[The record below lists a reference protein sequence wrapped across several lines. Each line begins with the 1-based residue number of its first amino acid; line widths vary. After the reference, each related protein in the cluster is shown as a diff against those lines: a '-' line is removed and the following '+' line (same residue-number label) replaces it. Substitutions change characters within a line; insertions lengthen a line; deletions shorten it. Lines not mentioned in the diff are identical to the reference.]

1 MCFLGIETP
10 RPSRELDVVVVVVV
24 AVGCCSVCI
33 DKLRGASSDDVMG
46 LPINELT
53 SKASGLPLTVWLLAF
68 VPLLT
73 LLFLLLGKRS
83 SWTEEEEAASVVECL
98 SCVAFFAEEENLFL
112 LSDWAEELA
121 DWTDCTAAAMAGGMA
136 SEANGLPKKG

>member
-1 MCFLGIETP
+1 MFFLGIKTP
-10 RPSRELDVVVVVVV
+10 RPSRELVVV
-24 AVGCCSVCI
+24 AVGCCAVCI
-33 DKLRGASSDDVMG
+33 DKFRGASSDDVMG

-53 SKASGLPLTVWLLAF
+53 PKASGLPLTVWLLAF

-73 LLFLLLGKRS
+73 LLLLGKRS

-112 LSDWAEELA
+112 SPSK
-121 DWTDCTAAAMAGGMA
+121 CTPDGR
-136 SEANGLPKKG
+136 